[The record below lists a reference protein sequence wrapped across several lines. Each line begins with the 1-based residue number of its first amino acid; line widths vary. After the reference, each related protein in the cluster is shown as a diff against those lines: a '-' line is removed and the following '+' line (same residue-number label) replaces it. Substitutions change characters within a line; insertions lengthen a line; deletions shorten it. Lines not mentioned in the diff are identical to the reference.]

1 MSMIWKIYLS
11 GYLVSAVMFA
21 FTIRDKKNRVALD
34 EFAIG
39 LVLSLLSWITVFGLW
54 LGLNMK
60 RKSSDGKS
68 DYI

>member
-1 MSMIWKIYLS
+1 
-11 GYLVSAVMFA
+11 MFA
-21 FTIRDKKNRVALD
+21 YTIKDKKNRVALD